1 MLRRNDA
8 SAKRF
13 PLCRSGANRE
23 DVLKLKDLVPRCV
36 RTHWNE
42 AIGRQAEEREVAQ
55 ELARQDIS
63 LVELELDERNAA
75 EHLGGAF
82 QHAQLVTFDIDF
94 DEVDC
99 FNAARLADIVDRV
112 DVELECRQ
120 I

>member
-55 ELARQDIS
+55 ELVEVAHERARQDIS

-82 QHAQLVTFDIDF
+82 QHAQL
-94 DEVDC
+94 E
-99 FNAARLADIVDRV
+99 FN
-112 DVELECRQ
+112 EG
-120 I
+120 